1 MSEQAPRNPPR
12 SSRNQGRKP
21 ADRQPRPSELWRSV
35 PEPPPAEEIRP
46 TADPTALLRSLGAPP
61 LTGQGAT
68 AEHYLAAV
76 VSRAAG
82 LAAALAAAGDL
93 LADTE
98 LSESD

>member
-1 MSEQAPRNPPR
+1 MSEQPQSQSRGGRR
-12 SSRNQGRKP
+12 SRSQGRKP

-35 PEPPPAEEIRP
+35 PEPPPADEIRP
-46 TADPTALLRSLGAPP
+46 AGDPTALLRSLGPPP

-76 VSRAAG
+76 VGRAAG

-93 LADTE
+93 LADA
-98 LSESD
+98 DPD